1 MTPMRKKA
9 RHGGATCNPNT
20 QEAEAGGLLSQEA
33 SVDYTYGVGSGQLEL
48 HSKSLSQKAK
58 N

>member
-1 MTPMRKKA
+1 MRKKA

-20 QEAEAGGLLSQEA
+20 QEAEAGGLLGQEA